1 MLRQQVAHRHMAFA
15 SALVISPVKLTSLN
29 TEAMYA
35 DMDVNGIASK
45 RRYRKRGS
53 FHLHI
58 FWLATL
64 W

>member
-1 MLRQQVAHRHMAFA
+1 MAFA

-45 RRYRKRGS
+45 KTLQKAGLVP
-53 FHLHI
+53 FAHI
-58 FWLATL
+58 LVGDIVVI
-64 W
+64 